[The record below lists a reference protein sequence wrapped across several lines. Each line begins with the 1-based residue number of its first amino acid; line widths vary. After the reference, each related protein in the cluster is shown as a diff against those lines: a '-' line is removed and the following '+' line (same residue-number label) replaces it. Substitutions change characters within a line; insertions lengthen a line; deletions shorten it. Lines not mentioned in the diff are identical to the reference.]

1 MFNLSG
7 SELIFLV
14 LIALVVLGPDK
25 LPEAVRKA
33 TKAYNDF
40 KKMAGGFQDEM
51 RTVLEEPMREMRET
65 ADLVKS
71 SAMFDP
77 QSDAKPT
84 ATKPGKTS
92 VSTPAA
98 TPVIQSETT
107 TSETAEPESVP
118 VGEAPA
124 APTRAPS
131 FDISNYVG
139 ETDASYVAPEPTA
152 AAAEADEATP
162 V

>member
-25 LPEAVRKA
+25 LPEAIRKA

-77 QSDAKPT
+77 QADVKPT
-84 ATKPGKTS
+84 AAK
-92 VSTPAA
+92 PAA
-98 TPVIQSETT
+98 TPVVA
-107 TSETAEPESVP
+107 SETATPEPAPVVEVP
-118 VGEAPA
+118 SAPVR
-124 APTRAPS
+124 TPS

-139 ETDASYVAPEPTA
+139 ETDASYVAPEPVA
-152 AAAEADEATP
+152 AAVEAVEADEATP
-162 V
+162 A

>member
-25 LPEAVRKA
+25 LPEAIRKA

-77 QSDAKPT
+77 QADARPTAAKP
-84 ATKPGKTS
+84 AEN
-92 VSTPAA
+92 PAA
-98 TPVIQSETT
+98 QAASPVVP
-107 TSETAEPESVP
+107 SETATPEPAP
-118 VGEAPA
+118 VVEAAPT
-124 APTRAPS
+124 PTRAPS

-139 ETDASYVAPEPTA
+139 ETDASYVAPEPTVGTV
-152 AAAEADEATP
+152 EADEATP
-162 V
+162 A

>member
-7 SELIFLV
+7 SEIIFLV

-25 LPEAVRKA
+25 LPEAIRRA

-65 ADLVKS
+65 ADLVKN

-77 QSDAKPT
+77 KVGATPADA
-84 ATKPGKTS
+84 A
-92 VSTPAA
+92 AA
-98 TPVIQSETT
+98 TPVASPVVPA
-107 TSETAEPESVP
+107 ETASPEAVVAVEARPVP
-118 VGEAPA
+118 ER
-124 APTRAPS
+124 TPS

-139 ETDASYVAPEPTA
+139 ESDASFVAPEPTEA
-152 AAAEADEATP
+152 PAGADEATP
-162 V
+162 P

>member
-25 LPEAVRKA
+25 LPEAIRKA

-77 QSDAKPT
+77 QADAKPT
-84 ATKPGKTS
+84 AAKPAE
-92 VSTPAA
+92 TPPA
-98 TPVIQSETT
+98 TQPASPVVP
-107 TSETAEPESVP
+107 SETATPEPAP
-118 VGEAPA
+118 VVEAAPT
-124 APTRAPS
+124 PTRAPS

-139 ETDASYVAPEPTA
+139 ETDASYVAPEPTVGTV
-152 AAAEADEATP
+152 EADEATP
-162 V
+162 A

>member
-25 LPEAVRKA
+25 LPEAIRKA

-77 QSDAKPT
+77 QADVQPT
-84 ATKPGKTS
+84 AAK
-92 VSTPAA
+92 PAA
-98 TPVIQSETT
+98 TPVVAA
-107 TSETAEPESVP
+107 ETATPEPVP
-118 VGEAPA
+118 VVEVPPAPVR
-124 APTRAPS
+124 TPS

-139 ETDASYVAPEPTA
+139 ETDASYVAPEPVA
-152 AAAEADEATP
+152 AAVEGDEATP
-162 V
+162 A

>member
-25 LPEAVRKA
+25 LPEAIRKA

-51 RTVLEEPMREMRET
+51 RTLLEEPMREMRET

-77 QSDAKPT
+77 QADVKPT
-84 ATKPGKTS
+84 AAK
-92 VSTPAA
+92 PAA
-98 TPVIQSETT
+98 TPVVA
-107 TSETAEPESVP
+107 SETATPEPVP
-118 VGEAPA
+118 VVEVPPAPVR
-124 APTRAPS
+124 TPS

-139 ETDASYVAPEPTA
+139 ETDASYVAPEPVA
-152 AAAEADEATP
+152 AAVEGDEATP
-162 V
+162 A

>member
-25 LPEAVRKA
+25 LPEAIRKA

-77 QSDAKPT
+77 QADAKPS
-84 ATKPGKTS
+84 AAKPAE
-92 VSTPAA
+92 TPAA
-98 TPVIQSETT
+98 TPVVPSEAATP
-107 TSETAEPESVP
+107 EP
-118 VGEAPA
+118 APA
-124 APTRAPS
+124 VETPSTPTRAPS

-139 ETDASYVAPEPTA
+139 ETDASYVAPEPTVA
-152 AAAEADEATP
+152 SVEADEATP
-162 V
+162 A